1 MSEMLTAKEVQDL
14 LQVDRSTVYRMAEA
28 GKLPAIK
35 VGKQWRFPEPQI
47 EQWMHSQ
54 TAVVT
59 AVSALPAHGAAVSEA
74 SNGDLATLLPRD
86 CVQLIQDSY
95 ADLLGVMLVIT
106 DMDGNP
112 ITEVSN
118 PCGLFEAISDQPYAV
133 QKCIESWHDLATM
146 LSLEPQFKRSHLG
159 LYCARA
165 LIRVGTE
172 LKGMV
177 VAGCIAPDVWPPDA
191 TAVADMAASFN
202 VPTAVLTAQLDR
214 VHTLT
219 RAERDNVLTFISR
232 IANIVSHIV
241 DERKHLVGRLERI
254 AQLTVL

>member
-47 EQWMHSQ
+47 EQWMHAQ
-54 TAVVT
+54 TAV
-59 AVSALPAHGAAVSEA
+59 ANSMPGLPSPGAFRTEDA
-74 SNGDLATLLPRD
+74 SGDLATLLPRD

-118 PCGLFEAISDQPYAV
+118 PCGLFEAISDQPHAV
-133 QKCIESWHDLATM
+133 QKCIDSWHDLATM

-177 VAGCIAPDVWPPDA
+177 VAGCIAPEAWPPDA
-191 TAVADMAASFN
+191 TAVVEMAASFD
-202 VPTAVLTAQLDR
+202 VSTAVLTAQLES
-214 VHTLT
+214 VHRLS
-219 RAERDNVLTFISR
+219 RAERENVLTFISR
-232 IANIVSHIV
+232 IADIVSHIV
-241 DERKHLVGRLERI
+241 DERKQLVGRLERI